1 MSVGGASD
9 SRHGELL
16 ENPLQSPENI
26 LTHRSEPT
34 ILSSKSRVCFF
45 RQGSCCYVFSLVCF
59 GLPSGGDARG
69 EASAGSRGWLMQIL
83 ILLAAVAV
91 SLATALLTASG
102 ILTVLLKVM
111 VRLR

>member
-1 MSVGGASD
+1 MSVGGASA
-9 SRHGELL
+9 SRHGEQL
-16 ENPLQSPENI
+16 ESPLQSPKNI
-26 LTHRSEPT
+26 LTHRAEPT
-34 ILSSKSRVCFF
+34 ILSGKSRVCFF
-45 RQGSCCYVFSLVCF
+45 RQGSCCDAFSLVCF
-59 GLPSGGDARG
+59 VLPSGGDARG

-83 ILLAAVAV
+83 ILLGTVAL